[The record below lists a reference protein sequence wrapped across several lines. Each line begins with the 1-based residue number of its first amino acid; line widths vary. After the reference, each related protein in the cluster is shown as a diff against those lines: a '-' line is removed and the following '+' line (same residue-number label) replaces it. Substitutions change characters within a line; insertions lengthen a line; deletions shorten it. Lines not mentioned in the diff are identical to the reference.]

1 MYPAASVIL
10 FTIASGAGLGL
21 IAWLALLSLL
31 GLAPTTTAFGLVA
44 FGLALGLLSLGLLSS
59 ALHLGRPERA
69 LLALTQWRSSWLARE
84 GVAALATYVATAP
97 FALGWIVLNQTAG
110 AFAFAAAA
118 SLALSIGTIVCTAM
132 IYASLKPIRQW
143 SNRWTAPVYL
153 ALAAASGGLLVADLT
168 SLMGGFRPAF
178 GLAALALVAVSAA
191 FKLAYWRHIDEAS
204 PRSTLATATGL
215 ASLGAVRLL
224 EQPHTEANFVMREM
238 GFHIARKHSTKLR
251 RLTVAALFAMPALLI
266 AAATLLAD
274 VSPIACAS
282 AALLATTS
290 AAVGIGV
297 ERWLFFA
304 EATHVSM
311 LYYGSAP

>member
-10 FTIASGAGLGL
+10 FTTASGAGLGL
-21 IAWLALLSLL
+21 IAWLALLALL

-59 ALHLGRPERA
+59 VFHLGRPERA

-84 GVAALATYVATAP
+84 GVAALATYMTTGP
-97 FALGWIVLNQTAG
+97 FALGWIVLNRTDG
-110 AFAFAAAA
+110 AFAAAAAA
-118 SLALSIGTIVCTAM
+118 SLAMSVATIVCTAM

-153 ALAAASGGLLVADLT
+153 ALAAASGGLLTVDLT
-168 SLMGGFRPAF
+168 SLMGGFRPAI
-178 GLAALALVAVSAA
+178 GLAAVALVVASAA
-191 FKLAYWRHIDEAS
+191 AKLAYWRHIDNQS

-215 ASLGAVRLL
+215 ASLGTVRLL
-224 EQPHTEANFVMREM
+224 EQPHTEANYVMREM
-238 GFHIARKHSTKLR
+238 GFHIARKHSAKLR
-251 RLTVAALFAMPALLI
+251 RLTVAALFAMPALSI
-266 AAATLLAD
+266 SSATLLAD
-274 VSPIACAS
+274 HFPIASAS
-282 AALLATTS
+282 AALLATLS
-290 AAVGIGV
+290 AAVGLGV

-311 LYYGSAP
+311 LYYGGAP

>member
-1 MYPAASVIL
+1 MHPAASVIL
-10 FTIASGAGLGL
+10 FTTASGAGLGL
-21 IAWLALLSLL
+21 IAWLALLALL

-44 FGLALGLLSLGLLSS
+44 FSLALGLLTLGLLSS
-59 ALHLGRPERA
+59 LFHLGRPERA

-84 GVAALATYVATAP
+84 GVVAVATYAATAP
-97 FALGWIVLNQTAG
+97 FALGWIVLNRTDG
-110 AFAFAAAA
+110 PFAAAAAA
-118 SLALSIGTIVCTAM
+118 SLALSVATIVCTAM

-153 ALAAASGGLLVADLT
+153 ALAAASGGLLIADLT
-168 SLMGGFRPAF
+168 SLMGGNRSAF
-178 GLAALALVAVSAA
+178 GLAAAALVVVSAA
-191 FKLAYWRHIDEAS
+191 FKLAYWRCIDAAP

-215 ASLGAVRLL
+215 ASLGQVRLL

-238 GFHIARKHSTKLR
+238 GFHIARKHSAKLR

-266 AAATLLAD
+266 SAATLIAD
-274 VSPIACAS
+274 RSPIGS
-282 AALLATTS
+282 AAVALLATLS
-290 AAVGIGV
+290 AALGLGV

-311 LYYGSAP
+311 LYYDRAP